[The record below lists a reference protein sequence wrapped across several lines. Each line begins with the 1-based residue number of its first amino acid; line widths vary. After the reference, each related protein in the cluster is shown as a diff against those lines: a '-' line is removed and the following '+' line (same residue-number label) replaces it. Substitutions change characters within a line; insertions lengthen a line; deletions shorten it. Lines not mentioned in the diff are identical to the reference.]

1 MKKLILFFLFVS
13 FLATSCK
20 EKMPEINIA
29 NQEKSVLTAAPEWSK
44 NANIYEVNIRQY
56 TEEGSFNAFAAHLPR
71 LKELGVDILWL
82 MPIHPISKK
91 NRKGSL
97 GSYYAVQNYKGVNP
111 DFGTD
116 TDFKSLVSKV
126 HQLDMKIILDWVPN
140 HTGFDNN
147 WISEHPDWYT
157 KDKNGEVTHPIG
169 TDWTDVADLNYD
181 NEEMRAAMT
190 DAMSYWITDFD
201 IDGFRCDVAG
211 EVPNDFW
218 EANNANLFGLKKDI
232 FMLAEWDEPSL
243 HDAGFHMSY
252 GWGFHHVLNQL
263 AKNEVTLTYLDS
275 FVLANKVR
283 FGPEAYKMNFI
294 TNHDENSWNGTIQE
308 RMGSAADALAVLAF
322 TIDGMPLI
330 YSGQEAGLNWRLKF
344 FEKDQV
350 NWENLE
356 KSDFYAKLLDLKHR
370 NPAIWN
376 GTYGGDYHRI
386 QTSNDENIF
395 CFART
400 KGENEIIVALN
411 LSGDDQIFTVRSTI
425 RDDNYQNVFE
435 ETDMVNPVQW
445 KEKNVEMA
453 AWSYLLF
460 ERKSQ

>member
-1 MKKLILFFLFVS
+1 
-13 FLATSCK
+13 
-20 EKMPEINIA
+20 
-29 NQEKSVLTAAPEWSK
+29 
-44 NANIYEVNIRQY
+44 
-56 TEEGSFNAFAAHLPR
+56 
-71 LKELGVDILWL
+71 
-82 MPIHPISKK
+82 
-91 NRKGSL
+91 
-97 GSYYAVQNYKGVNP
+97 
-111 DFGTD
+111 
-116 TDFKSLVSKV
+116 
-126 HQLDMKIILDWVPN
+126 
-140 HTGFDNN
+140 
-147 WISEHPDWYT
+147 
-157 KDKNGEVTHPIG
+157 
-169 TDWTDVADLNYD
+169 
-181 NEEMRAAMT
+181 
-190 DAMSYWITDFD
+190 
-201 IDGFRCDVAG
+201 
-211 EVPNDFW
+211 
-218 EANNANLFGLKKDI
+218 
-232 FMLAEWDEPSL
+232 
-243 HDAGFHMSY
+243 
-252 GWGFHHVLNQL
+252 
-263 AKNEVTLTYLDS
+263 
-275 FVLANKVR
+275 
-283 FGPEAYKMNFI
+283 MNFI